1 MTELQRRILDLVL
14 EVDSICRENNIEYY
28 IEGGSALGAMRQ
40 GGFLPWDDDADIAM
54 TRDNWDKFCY
64 VMTHNPPPGRSIE
77 SCEMNS
83 EYPTIAM
90 RYVDLT
96 STRLWRSWM
105 CDDCACGLA
114 IDIMV
119 LENAPDD
126 DELLEQMKRDLI
138 DYNEFMYYH
147 YRQSRL
153 GSGERYR
160 QLIERSKIEGR
171 QAVADELNNRLLKYR
186 DVECKRYLMRWGL
199 RFQVYNKEVFGKPKY
214 VPFEDAMLAVPERT
228 AEYLT
233 YQFGID
239 WFMTPEGEDAV
250 VHDPIMLDLDVS
262 YREFSKGYMPFVNKE
277 EFVNLTL
284 RQKYMQMELLDHNM
298 AYHRHIYGVAG
309 GMAAATL
316 EKKLAA
322 MELDL
327 ETAFSEVNEE
337 SEALFQ
343 QLFSDYLLKQLNQ
356 WYQYF
361 GVYVPV
367 DDDILSCVADFLIR
381 LGELSKVEKLVEL
394 RLEQKKELK
403 PSLKRTVETF
413 SLLKHTL
420 DLFWAGELSEA
431 ARLIDN
437 IPGNQAKAP
446 LQTAISLLNRMANAD
461 RPELEH
467 LRAQLP
473 ELIAQFPGEDT
484 FKLLYACVLYR
495 LHYRVSAGKLLR
507 KLVRESRNGMIVRMI
522 LTDSRL
528 APLTADAVAV

>member
-1 MTELQRRILDLVL
+1 MTELQRKILTLL
-14 EVDSICRENNIEYY
+14 KEIDSICKMNGIEYY
-28 IEGGSALGAMRQ
+28 LEGGSALGAVRS

-54 TRDNWDKFCY
+54 TRDNWDKFAEA
-64 VMTHNPPPGRSIE
+64 MKEKPFRNRKIE
-77 SCEMNS
+77 SPEENIESPVMF
-83 EYPTIAM
+83 M
-90 RYVDLT
+90 RYIDT
-96 STRLWRSWM
+96 STTQLWRSYM
-105 CDDCACGLA
+105 FANYSRGIA
-114 IDIMV
+114 IDIIL

-126 DELLEQMKRDLI
+126 DELLGKMVEDLI
-138 DYNEFMYYH
+138 DYNELIHRYY
-147 YRQSRL
+147 RESRL
-153 GSGERYR
+153 ADSKRYK
-160 QLIERSKIEGR
+160 QLIERSKIVGR
-171 QAVADELNNRLLKYR
+171 EKAADEINAKLLMYR
-186 DVECKRYLMRWGL
+186 DLVCKRYLMRWTQ
-199 RFQVYNKEVFGKPKY
+199 RIQIYDKEMFGRPKY
-214 VPFEDAMLAVPERT
+214 VPFEDTMLPIPEQT
-228 AEYLT
+228 TEYLT
-233 YQFGID
+233 YQFGVE
-239 WFMTPEGEDAV
+239 WFKVPKAQETVTHQAV
-250 VHDPIMLDLDVS
+250 LDMDVS
-262 YREFSKGYMPFVNKE
+262 YPSYVDSYIPLLNRESVVNFCQEYKD
-277 EFVNLTL
+277 L
-284 RQKYMQMELLDHNM
+284 QMEVLDYNR

-322 MELDL
+322 LELDL

-467 LRAQLP
+467 LRAQSP
-473 ELIAQFPGEDT
+473 ELIAQFPGEDA